1 MDFTDPN
8 VINPILDI
16 QAETDIKNYEQP
28 DAEPYHIVFAVT
40 GPADKAT
47 ITLQSIPAL
56 DEANILSLI
65 TIGTTREQIFSQSPD
80 KYDTSLKD
88 ILLERAEQYSSQK
101 ISGYIAGKMAN
112 IFDLDD
118 VTIEGNLFNFG
129 DSWGPQ
135 LVASKQLSKRM
146 KVTYSTRIGY
156 LNEQSIELDYKLTDH
171 FYLQGQADQE
181 GNAGADLIYRVN
193 FK

>member
-1 MDFTDPN
+1 M
-8 VINPILDI
+8 
-16 QAETDIKNYEQP
+16 
-28 DAEPYHIVFAVT
+28 T

-47 ITLQSIPAL
+47 ITLQSIPSL

-101 ISGYIAGKMAN
+101 ISGYIAGKMTN

-156 LNEQSIELDYKLTDH
+156 LNEQSIELDYKLGSH

-181 GNAGADLIYRVN
+181 GNAGIDLIYRVN